1 MMFAGICQ
9 VDRVPLFRDQRESKD
24 IGVILGL
31 PVEIGGLIA
40 GMRYLPHSDHCGYSL
55 SFWILISRNSNGANL
70 DGAANERALIRLA
83 GLGRRRAAPQEDLDR
98 KLHRLVDLFAF
109 WG

>member
-1 MMFAGICQ
+1 MA
-9 VDRVPLFRDQRESKD
+9 R
-24 IGVILGL
+24 
-31 PVEIGGLIA
+31 
-40 GMRYLPHSDHCGYSL
+40 
-55 SFWILISRNSNGANL
+55 NL

-109 WG
+109 WGAGHPCQRAQLVLADQHVEKQDGEPKGIVLVDASRC